1 MADSSSPPGLLGT
14 LRLLLNSFPPDA
26 PPFCVIG
33 ALAVGAW
40 GRPRATQ
47 DIDLLILLEESTC
60 RQFTERLGSAGFAL
74 DENWARQNPMMK
86 GRGMRLRHHSHPVDL
101 LIPGDAHERETLAR
115 RVSLTV
121 EELPVWMA
129 TPEDLI
135 LLKLKACRDHDLVD
149 ARSIVH
155 RQAASLD
162 LDYLWRWADRLGLQG
177 ELRHVLSTPPAP

>member
-1 MADSSSPPGLLGT
+1 MADSSSPLGLLGT

-26 PPFCVIG
+26 PPYCVIG

-47 DIDLLILLEESTC
+47 DIDLLILLEEST
-60 RQFTERLGSAGFAL
+60 QSEFTAWLGSAI
-74 DENWARQNPMMK
+74 
-86 GRGMRLRHHSHPVDL
+86 RLRHRSHPVDL
-101 LIPGDAHERETLAR
+101 IIPGDAHEREALTR
-115 RVSLTV
+115 RVSLII
-121 EELPVWMA
+121 EGQPVWMA

-155 RQAASLD
+155 QQAARLD
-162 LDYLWRWADRLGLQG
+162 LNYLRNWADRLHLQN
-177 ELRHVLSTPPAP
+177 ELRYVLSAPSAL

>member
-1 MADSSSPPGLLGT
+1 MADSASPLGLLGT

-26 PPFCVIG
+26 PPYCVIG

-60 RQFTERLGSAGFAL
+60 REFTGRLGSAGFTL
-74 DENWARQNPMMK
+74 DEEWARQNPLMK
-86 GRGMRLRHHSHPVDL
+86 GRGIRLRHRSLPVDL
-101 LIPGDAHERETLAR
+101 IIPQDLHEREALAR
-115 RVSLTV
+115 RVSLTI
-121 EELPVWMA
+121 EGLPVWMA

-155 RQAASLD
+155 RQATRLD
-162 LDYLWRWADRLGLQG
+162 LDYLWRWADRLGMQS
-177 ELRHVLSTPPAP
+177 ELHYVLSTPSAQ